1 MQIPDKPDRKIGLGA
16 LAIGVPTGIVLAWVI
31 GLTGVEVP
39 AEVAAA
45 MGGIVSAVAAYFT
58 SN

>member
-1 MQIPDKPDRKIGLGA
+1 MQIPEKPDRKIGLGA

-31 GLTGVEVP
+31 SLTGIEVP
-39 AEVAAA
+39 SEVASA
-45 MGGIVSAVAAYFT
+45 MGGIVAAVAAYFT